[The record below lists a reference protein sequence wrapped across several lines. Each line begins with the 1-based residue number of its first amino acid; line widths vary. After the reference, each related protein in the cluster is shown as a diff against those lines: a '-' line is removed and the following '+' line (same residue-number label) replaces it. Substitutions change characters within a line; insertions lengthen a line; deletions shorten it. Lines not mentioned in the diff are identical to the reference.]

1 MLHLKFLLGG
11 SLVVLS
17 ALALAQSPPPDHAAA
32 QELMKD
38 GNFAEALQQFR
49 ALTLDDAADAPSTDL
64 ISDFRGALACYQ
76 QLNRMRDV
84 DDYREAVA
92 NAHPKDWRLIGDVAR
107 SYLEVVHH
115 GYLIGGKFER
125 GDHRGGGEAVHATA
139 RDRVRALQLYKQAFD
154 LIPPNER
161 STTDADAFLSNYAA
175 AVMQVRDFNQSW
187 RLQLLTDLSTFP
199 DYEPGWY
206 AYGGETRGA
215 PVDVEGN
222 PIYYDQPDD
231 WDAAHND
238 GERWRWLLAERTA
251 WNPAARVR
259 ELNER
264 ATFLAQQFGVRTMA
278 NYGWWFARQ
287 TDGADVAKS
296 TFDLHTLGENETIAR
311 LATGIKRFTLPDEQN
326 PIALYKKIAA
336 EAAAG
341 SDDWSAALGSL
352 ASEFEDRRQ
361 YGRAAEFWKQ
371 LAEAGNSA
379 SGARERLDQI
389 INPWGRFEA
398 TLTQRAGR
406 GARIDYRFRN
416 GKRVEFTARP
426 VKIREL
432 LTDVKAYLKSSP
444 NQLNWQ
450 QLNIENLGY
459 KLVVEGQQKY
469 LGEETAR
476 WSLDLDPAAD
486 HFDRRIT
493 VTTPL
498 QQAGAYLVT
507 AKMDD
512 GNEHRIVVWIADTAI
527 VKKPLP
533 HKALYYVADAV
544 TGKPL
549 PKMNVEFFG
558 YWQQHIEGSRFRIR
572 TKNFAEFTN
581 DDGLVELSD
590 AADNN
595 RHQWLAIATSDSE
608 RAASSA
614 TRTNTASPSP
624 AAAQTRLAYLGFSG
638 VWSGDYY
645 ESQYEQV
652 KVFAVTDRPVYRP
665 GQDVHFKFW
674 VANAKFD
681 QPDASPFAAQ
691 SFLVEIHDPKSE
703 RIFSQSLVADAYGG
717 LSGTFKLPDG
727 ATLGQ
732 YQYTVV
738 NHGGGSFR
746 VEEYKKPEYEV
757 TVDAP
762 TEPIELGDKITAT
775 IKANY
780 YFGAPVTEARVK
792 YKVLRTSYANEWYPP
807 GPWDWLYGKGY
818 WWFAED
824 YTWYPGWRRWGCM
837 RPAPWWFW
845 RAPTPPEVVAEAEAE
860 IGPDGTLQVVID
872 TAPAKEFHP
881 DQDHSYQIQ
890 AEVVDNSRRTIV
902 ADGTVLVAREPFRVY
917 VWADRGYYGAGDT
930 IKLDMAARTIDG
942 KPVVGDGAL
951 RLLKITYEEGKP
963 IETEA
968 ANWSL
973 PTNDEGLA
981 TLQIKAPEAGQYRVA
996 YEVTAKSGAGDAP
1009 GKKIEGGQLL
1019 VIRGEGFDGTGY
1031 RFNSLELTPDKREY
1045 APGDKVRLQVSANR
1059 LGAAVL
1065 LFVRPSNGIYL
1076 PPQVVRLTGKST
1088 VVEIAVEQRDMPNF
1102 FVEAVT
1108 VHGGKLHTA
1117 VREIFVPP
1125 TKRVVN
1131 VEVDPSAREYLPGQQ
1146 AKVAFKLTDMDG
1158 KPVVGST
1165 VVAIYDK
1172 ALDYI
1177 AGDASASDIREFFWK
1192 WRREHSSQS
1201 ETSLARGEQPV
1212 AKPNEPQMQNL
1223 GAFGESVADQEVQTR
1238 SGLGRD
1244 RFARGGGVGGG
1255 MAMEAMADGA
1265 AMPMAAT
1272 AAPMAPARQ
1281 LKSDGGGA
1289 AAAPVVEPTIRKEFA
1304 DTALWVGS
1312 LESDRDGRGEV
1323 ELKMPENL
1331 TTWKVNVW
1339 SMGRG
1344 TRVGQG
1350 SADIITRKNI
1360 IVRLQAPRFFV
1371 ETDEVVLSAIVHNY
1385 LKAEK
1390 AVRVRLELDGDELK
1404 GPQDLETTVT
1414 IPAGGEKRVDW
1425 RVNVVKEGQ
1434 AVIRMSALTDEESDA
1449 MQMSFPVLVH
1459 GMLKTESYSGALRPA
1474 DTEGSFTFTV
1484 PQDRREE
1491 QSRLEVRYSPT
1502 LAGSMV
1508 DALPYL
1514 IDYPY
1519 GCTEQTLNRFLPA
1532 VLTQRTLQRMGV
1544 DLKDIRE
1551 KRTNLNAQ
1559 EIGDDAARAEQWK
1572 RFDRS
1577 PVFDEA
1583 ELTSVVKAGV
1593 SRLTEMQLADG
1604 GWGWFSGWGEHS
1616 SPHTTATVVR
1626 GLLIANQNDVAI
1638 VPEVLQRGVAWLESY
1653 QRDQLAALDNWDREA
1668 KKARKEDEPAKSSSD
1683 NLDALVYLVLAEA
1696 RRAEGL
1702 VPSVPSGET
1711 HSRMRTYLYG
1721 DRTNLAVYSLATFGM
1736 ALQLEHGVDAN
1747 PQSEI
1752 QNPSSEMLTMVLRNL
1767 SQYVQQDDEN
1777 QTAWLDLPNNQ
1788 WWYWYGSEYE
1798 AHAYYLKLLAANDPK
1813 SEVAPRLVKYLLN
1826 NRKNA
1831 TYWNST
1837 RDTALVV
1844 EAFADYIQATGED
1857 KPNFSLDVIY
1867 DGERAKTVE
1876 ITAENLF
1883 TFDNSFVLEGEAV
1896 TGGDHLVE
1904 FKKRGEGPLYFNGY
1918 VTNFTLEDD
1927 IKAAGLELKVQRR
1940 YYKLTPAEKTT
1951 AVAGGR
1957 GQAVEQRSEKYDR
1970 TKIANLDELTSGDL
1984 VEVELLVDSKNDYE
1998 YILLEDMKPA
2008 GFEAVEVQSGYNG
2021 NALGAYVEY
2030 REERVALFCRTIAR
2044 GQHSVAYRMRA
2055 EIPGKF
2061 SALPTKVSAMY
2072 APELKANSDEWKV
2085 NIVDQP
2091 EDLN

>member
-11 SLVVLS
+11 SLLALS
-17 ALALAQSPPPDHAAA
+17 ALALAQSSPPDHASA
-32 QELMKD
+32 QKLMQD
-38 GNFAEALQQFR
+38 GNYAEALEQFR
-49 ALTLDDAADAPSTDL
+49 GLTLDEASPAPSADL
-64 ISDFRGALACYQ
+64 ISDYRGALVCYQ
-76 QLNRMRDV
+76 QLNRIDEF
-84 DDYREAVA
+84 DDYREAVVK
-92 NAHPKDWRLIGDVAR
+92 AHPKDWRLIGDVAR

-115 GYLIGGKFER
+115 GYLIGGEFQR
-125 GDHRGGGEAVHATA
+125 GDHRGGGEAVHVTA

-154 LIPPNER
+154 LILQDER
-161 STTDADAFLSNYAA
+161 STNDADAFLTNYAA

-187 RLQLLTDLSTFP
+187 RLQLLTDLASLP
-199 DYEPGWY
+199 DHEPGWY

-215 PVDVEGN
+215 PVDAEGN
-222 PIYYDQPDD
+222 PIYYGVPDS
-231 WDAAHND
+231 WEAAQND

-251 WNPAARVR
+251 WNADARVR
-259 ELNER
+259 ELNDR
-264 ATFLAQQFGVRTMA
+264 ATFLTQQFGVRTMA
-278 NYGWWFARQ
+278 DYGWWFARQ
-287 TDGADVAKS
+287 TDSADVAKS
-296 TFDLHTLGENETIAR
+296 TFDLHTLTENETIAR
-311 LATGIKRFTLPDEQN
+311 LATGIKRFTLPDDQN
-326 PIALYKKIAA
+326 PVALYKQIAS
-336 EAAAG
+336 EAASG
-341 SDDWSAALGSL
+341 SGDWSAAIGSL

-361 YGRAAEFWKQ
+361 YNRAAEFWKQ
-371 LAEAGNSA
+371 LVDAGNNP
-379 SGARERLDQI
+379 SGAEERLNQI
-389 INPWGRFEA
+389 IKPWGRFEA
-398 TLTQRAGR
+398 ALTQRAGR
-406 GARIDYRFRN
+406 GARVDYRFRN
-416 GKRVEFTARP
+416 GKRVEFTAHP

-432 LTDVKAYLKSSP
+432 LTDVKSYLKSSP
-444 NQLNWQ
+444 EQLNWQ

-476 WSLDLDPAAD
+476 WSLDLDPAPD
-486 HFDRRIT
+486 HFDRRVT

-507 AKMDD
+507 AKMDG
-512 GNEHRIVVWIADTAI
+512 GNEQRIVVWLADTAI

-549 PKMNVEFFG
+549 SKMNVEFFG
-558 YWQQHIEGSRFRIR
+558 YWQQHIAGSRFRVH

-581 DDGLVELSD
+581 NDGLVELSD
-590 AADNN
+590 ATDNN
-595 RHQWLAIATSDSE
+595 RHQWLAIATSGEAD
-608 RAASSA
+608 ASDG
-614 TRTNTASPSP
+614 
-624 AAAQTRLAYLGFSG
+624 RLAYLGFSG

-645 ESQYEQV
+645 DSQYEQV
-652 KVFAVTDRPVYRP
+652 KVYAITDRPVYRP

-703 RIFSQSLVADAYGG
+703 RVYSQSLVADAYGG
-717 LSGTFKLPDG
+717 LSGTFELPDG

-738 NHGGGSFR
+738 NHGGGGFR

-762 TEPIELGDKITAT
+762 TEPVELGGKITAT
-775 IKANY
+775 IQANY

-792 YKVLRTSYANEWYPP
+792 YKVLRTSYANDWYPP

-824 YTWYPGWRRWGCM
+824 YDWYPGWGRWGCT
-837 RPAPWWFW
+837 RPSPWWFW

-860 IGPDGTLQVVID
+860 IGPDGTLKVEID

-902 ADGTVLVAREPFRVY
+902 ANGTVLVAREPFRVY

-942 KPVVGDGAL
+942 KPVSGAGVL
-951 RLLKITYEEGKP
+951 RLLKITYEDGKP
-963 IETEA
+963 VETEA
-968 ANWSL
+968 FRRTLATS
-973 PTNDEGLA
+973 DEGFA
-981 TLQIKAPEAGQYRVA
+981 TIQIKAPEAGQYRVA
-996 YEVTAKSGAGDAP
+996 YDVTAKDGAGDKP
-1009 GKKIEGGQLL
+1009 GQKIEGGQLL
-1019 VIRGEGFDGTGY
+1019 VIRGDGFDGTGY
-1031 RFNSLELTPDKREY
+1031 RFNSVELTPDKREY

-1065 LFVRPSNGIYL
+1065 LFVRPSNGVYL

-1088 VVEIAVEQRDMPNF
+1088 VVEIDVEQRDMPNF

-1125 TKRVVN
+1125 VKRVVN
-1131 VEVDPSAREYLPGQQ
+1131 VEVEPSAREYLPGEQ
-1146 AKVAFKLTDMDG
+1146 AKVAFKLTDMEG
-1158 KPVVGST
+1158 QPVVGST

-1177 AGDASASDIREFFWK
+1177 AGDASSADIREFFWK
-1192 WRREHSSQS
+1192 WRREHYSQT

-1212 AKPNEPQMQNL
+1212 AKPNEIQMQNL
-1223 GAFGESVADQEVQTR
+1223 GVFGESVADQEIQTR
-1238 SGLGRD
+1238 FGLGRD
-1244 RFARGGGVGGG
+1244 HFAGGNAGGRGV
-1255 MAMEAMADGA
+1255 AMDALAEGA

-1272 AAPMAPARQ
+1272 AAPMVASRQ
-1281 LKSDGGGA
+1281 LKSDPGGA
-1289 AAAPVVEPTIRKEFA
+1289 VAPVVEPMIRKEFA
-1304 DTALWVGS
+1304 DTALWVGA
-1312 LESDRDGRGEV
+1312 LETDREGHGEV

-1350 SADIITRKNI
+1350 SADVITRKNI

-1371 ETDEVVLSAIVHNY
+1371 ETDEVVLSANVHNY
-1385 LKAEK
+1385 LKTEK
-1390 AVRVRLELDGDELK
+1390 VVRVRLELDGNELRGPDEL
-1404 GPQDLETTVT
+1404 ETSVS
-1414 IPAGGEKRVDW
+1414 IPAGGEQRVDW
-1425 RVNVVKEGQ
+1425 RVSVVREGQ
-1434 AVIRMSALTDEESDA
+1434 AIIRMSALTDEESDA

-1474 DTEGSFTFTV
+1474 DTTGSFAFTV

-1544 DLKDIRE
+1544 DLKAIQE
-1551 KRTNLNAQ
+1551 KRSNLNAQ
-1559 EIGDDAARAEQWK
+1559 EIGNDAERAEQWK
-1572 RFDRS
+1572 RYDRN
-1577 PVFDEA
+1577 PVFDET
-1583 ELTSVVKAGV
+1583 ELTNAVKAGV
-1593 SRLTEMQLADG
+1593 YRLTEMQLSDG
-1604 GWGWFSGWGEHS
+1604 GWGWFSGWGEYS
-1616 SPHTTATVVR
+1616 SAHTTATVVR
-1626 GLLIANQNDVAI
+1626 GLLIAKQNDVAI
-1638 VPEVLQRGVAWLESY
+1638 VPELLQRGVAWLESY
-1653 QRDQLAALDNWDREA
+1653 QADQLAALDNWDREA
-1668 KKARKEDEPAKSSSD
+1668 KKARNEDEPAKSTAD
-1683 NLDALVYLVLAEA
+1683 NLDALVYLVLTEA
-1696 RRAEGL
+1696 QRAGASPPPVEAGTRADTR
-1702 VPSVPSGET
+1702 P
-1711 HSRMRTYLYG
+1711 RMRTYLYG
-1721 DRTNLAVYSLATFGM
+1721 DRTNLAVYSLATFGL
-1736 ALQLEHGVDAN
+1736 ALQIESDDPAV
-1747 PQSEI
+1747 
-1752 QNPSSEMLTMVLRNL
+1752 MLPMVLRNL

-1798 AHAYYLKLLAANDPK
+1798 AHAFYLKLLAANDPK

-1844 EAFADYIQATGED
+1844 EAFADYIAATGED

-1883 TFDNSFVLEGEAV
+1883 TFDNKFVLGGEAV
-1896 TGGDHLVE
+1896 TGGDHIVE

-1940 YYKLTPAEKTT
+1940 YFKLTPAEKTE
-1951 AVAGGR
+1951 AVTGGR
-1957 GQAVEQRSEKYDR
+1957 GQAVEQRVEKYDR
-1970 TKIANLDELTSGDL
+1970 TEIANLDELTSGDL

-2030 REERVALFCRTIAR
+2030 HEERVALFCRAIAR

-2085 NIVDQP
+2085 RISD
-2091 EDLN
+2091 

>member
-11 SLVVLS
+11 SLLALS
-17 ALALAQSPPPDHAAA
+17 ALALAPAPPDHAVA
-32 QELMKD
+32 QKLMQD
-38 GNFAEALQQFR
+38 GNYGEALDQFR
-49 ALTLDDAADAPSTDL
+49 DLTLDETNLAPSADL
-64 ISDFRGALACYQ
+64 ISDFRGALVCYQ
-76 QLNRMRDV
+76 QLNRIDEV
-84 DDYREAVA
+84 DDYREAVVK
-92 NAHPKDWRLIGDVAR
+92 AHPKDWRLIGDVAR

-115 GYLIGGKFER
+115 GYLIGGEFQR

-154 LIPPNER
+154 LIPQGER
-161 STTDADAFLSNYAA
+161 TASDADSFLSNYAA
-175 AVMQVRDFNQSW
+175 AIMQVRDFNQSW
-187 RLQLLTDLSTFP
+187 RLQLLTDLASLP
-199 DYEPGWY
+199 DHEPGWY

-215 PVDVEGN
+215 PVDADGN
-222 PIYYDQPDD
+222 PIYYGVPDS
-231 WDAAHND
+231 WEAAQND
-238 GERWRWLLAERTA
+238 GQRWRWLLAERTA
-251 WNPAARVR
+251 WNAAARVR
-259 ELNER
+259 ELNDR
-264 ATFLAQQFGVRTMA
+264 AAFLTQQFGVRTMA
-278 NYGWWFARQ
+278 DYGWWFARQ
-287 TDGADVAKS
+287 TDSADVAKS

-326 PIALYKKIAA
+326 PIALYKQIASV
-336 EAAAG
+336 AASGAG
-341 SDDWSAALGSL
+341 DWSAAIGSL

-361 YGRAAEFWKQ
+361 YNRAAEFWKQ
-371 LAEAGNSA
+371 LVDAGNNPSDA
-379 SGARERLDQI
+379 EERLNQI
-389 INPWGRFEA
+389 IKPWGRFEA

-406 GARIDYRFRN
+406 GARVDYRFRN

-426 VKIREL
+426 VKVREL
-432 LTDVKAYLKSSP
+432 LSDVKAYLKSSP
-444 NQLNWQ
+444 DQLNWQ

-476 WSLDLDPAAD
+476 WSLDLNPATD
-486 HFDRRIT
+486 HFDRRVT

-507 AKMDD
+507 AKMDG
-512 GNEHRIVVWIADTAI
+512 GNEQRIVVWLADTAI
-527 VKKPLP
+527 VKKSLP
-533 HKALYYVADAV
+533 QKALYYVADAV

-558 YWQQHIEGSRFRIR
+558 YWQQHINGSRYRVH
-572 TKNFAEFTN
+572 TKNFAELTN

-590 AADNN
+590 ATDNN
-595 RHQWLAIATSDSE
+595 RHQWLAIATSDSDSE
-608 RAASSA
+608 RAGS
-614 TRTNTASPSP
+614 SPSP
-624 AAAQTRLAYLGFSG
+624 ASGRLAYLGFSG

-645 ESQYEQV
+645 DSQYEQV
-652 KVFAVTDRPVYRP
+652 KVYAITDRPVYRP
-665 GQDVHFKFW
+665 SQDVHFKFW

-703 RIFSQSLVADAYGG
+703 RVYSQSLVADAYGG

-762 TEPIELGDKITAT
+762 AEPVELGDKVTAT

-824 YTWYPGWRRWGCM
+824 YAWYPGWGRWGCT

-860 IGPDGTLQVVID
+860 IGPNGTLKVEID

-902 ADGTVLVAREPFRVY
+902 ANSTVLVAREPFRVY

-930 IKLDMAARTIDG
+930 IKLDMAARIIDG
-942 KPVVGDGAL
+942 EPVIGAGVL

-963 IETEA
+963 VETEA
-968 ANWSL
+968 FRRTLATS
-973 PTNDEGLA
+973 DEGLA
-981 TLQIKAPEAGQYRVA
+981 TIQIKAPEAGQYRVA
-996 YEVTAKSGAGDAP
+996 YEVTAKSGAGEEP
-1009 GKKIEGGQLL
+1009 GTKIEGGQLV

-1031 RFNSLELTPDKREY
+1031 RFNAVELTPDKREY

-1065 LFVRPSNGIYL
+1065 LFVRPSNGVYL
-1076 PPQVVRLTGKST
+1076 PPQIVRLTGKST
-1088 VVEIAVEQRDMPNF
+1088 VVEIDVEQRDIPNF

-1117 VREIFVPP
+1117 VREIFIPP
-1125 TKRVVN
+1125 AKRVVN
-1131 VEVDPSAREYLPGQQ
+1131 VEVEPSSREYLPGEQ
-1146 AKVAFKLTDMDG
+1146 AKVSFKLTDMDG

-1177 AGDASASDIREFFWK
+1177 AGDASISDIREFFWK
-1192 WRREHSSQS
+1192 WRREHYSQT

-1212 AKPNEPQMQNL
+1212 AKNNEVQMQNL
-1223 GAFGESVADQEVQTR
+1223 GVFGESVADQEVQTR
-1238 SGLGRD
+1238 FGLGRD
-1244 RFARGGGVGGG
+1244 RFAGGNAGGRG
-1255 MAMEAMADGA
+1255 MAMDALADGA

-1272 AAPMAPARQ
+1272 AAPMAESSQ
-1281 LKSDGGGA
+1281 LKSDPGG
-1289 AAAPVVEPTIRKEFA
+1289 AAAPVVEPTIRQEFA

-1312 LESDRDGRGEV
+1312 LESDREGHGEV

-1339 SMGRG
+1339 TMGRG

-1350 SADIITRKNI
+1350 SADVITRKNI

-1371 ETDEVVLSAIVHNY
+1371 ETDEVVLSANVHNY
-1385 LKAEK
+1385 LKTDK
-1390 AVRVRLELDGDELK
+1390 LVRVRLDINSLPASSPSEGRAGE
-1404 GPQDLETTVT
+1404 GGALETSDPLEKTVT
-1414 IPAGGEKRVDW
+1414 IPAGSEQRVDW
-1425 RVNVVKEGQ
+1425 RVNVVREGQ

-1474 DTEGSFTFTV
+1474 DTAGSVTFTV

-1514 IDYPY
+1514 IEYPY

-1544 DLKDIRE
+1544 DLKAIQE

-1559 EIGDDAARAEQWK
+1559 EVSPQSGDDAKRAEQWK
-1572 RFDRS
+1572 RYDRN

-1593 SRLTEMQLADG
+1593 NRLTEMQLSDG
-1604 GWGWFSGWGEHS
+1604 GWGWFSGWGEHAS
-1616 SPHTTATVVR
+1616 AHTTATVVR
-1626 GLLIANQNDVAI
+1626 GLLVAKQNDVAI

-1668 KKARKEDEPAKSSSD
+1668 KKARNEDEPAKATAD
-1683 NLDALVYLVLAEA
+1683 NLDALVYLALTETERAGAAEA
-1696 RRAEGL
+1696 GTRADTR
-1702 VPSVPSGET
+1702 P
-1711 HSRMRTYLYG
+1711 RMRTYLYG
-1721 DRTNLAVYSLATFGM
+1721 DRTNLAVYSLATFGL
-1736 ALQLEHGVDAN
+1736 ALQIEADDPA
-1747 PQSEI
+1747 
-1752 QNPSSEMLTMVLRNL
+1752 EMLPMVLRNL

-1777 QTAWLDLPNNQ
+1777 QTAWLDLPNNP
-1788 WWYWYGSEYE
+1788 WWNWYGSEYE

-1844 EAFADYIQATGED
+1844 EAFADYIAATGEG
-1857 KPNFSLDVIY
+1857 KPNYSLDVIY

-1883 TFDNSFVLEGEAV
+1883 TFDNKFVLEGEAV
-1896 TGGDHLVE
+1896 TGGDHIVE

-1940 YYKLTPAEKTT
+1940 FYKLTPAEKTT

-1957 GQAVEQRSEKYDR
+1957 GQAVEQRVDKYDR
-1970 TKIANLDELTSGDL
+1970 TEISSLDELTSGDL
-1984 VEVELLVDSKNDYE
+1984 VEVELLLDSKNDYE

-2030 REERVALFCRTIAR
+2030 HEERVALFCRTIAR

-2085 NIVDQP
+2085 RISD
-2091 EDLN
+2091 